1 MENLN
6 YITINTLEALKEN
19 RELVIAEIKE
29 NLGYYDLKDSRENLV
44 TIMSKL
50 AAMVTASNYTS
61 LEWTITES
69 IQECI
74 ETTIESLGNSID
86 MGSVNRENALNN
98 LPSSLR

>member
-74 ETTIESLGNSID
+74 ETTIASLGNSID